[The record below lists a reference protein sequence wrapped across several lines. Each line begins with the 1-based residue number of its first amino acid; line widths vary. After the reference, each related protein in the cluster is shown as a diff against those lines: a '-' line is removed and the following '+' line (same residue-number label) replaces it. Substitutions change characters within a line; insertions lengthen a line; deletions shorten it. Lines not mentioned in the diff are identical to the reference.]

1 MQTTGCVARVFRSC
15 PRCGGT
21 ALRSLRLCGQVRIRH
36 VCLRCGHRH
45 ASAHGGDAAGRTR
58 PDKFAS
64 LRALEPGDRD
74 LVETLILVMMG
85 SGTLVGPVET
95 TGLALHELTMR
106 HGEPTSAMRGFA
118 FPVFSWLVDQAGRHA
133 SHLVVIDQGAL
144 RVCFRVRRR
153 RTTGPA

>member
-1 MQTTGCVARVFRSC
+1 MQTIGHVARIFRCC

-21 ALRSLRLCGQVRIRH
+21 TLRSLRLCGGDRTRH

-45 ASAHGGDAAGRTR
+45 ASVHNEDSPGYART
-58 PDKFAS
+58 DKFAS
-64 LRALEPGDRD
+64 LRALAPDDRD
-74 LVETLILVMMG
+74 TVETLILVMMG
-85 SGTLVGPVET
+85 SGTLVGQVET
-95 TGLALHELTMR
+95 TSHALHQLKAL

-133 SHLVVIDQGAL
+133 SHLVVIDQGAV

-153 RTTGPA
+153 RGVGPR

>member
-1 MQTTGCVARVFRSC
+1 MQSIGHVARIFRSC

-21 ALRSLRLCGQVRIRH
+21 TLRSLRACGCDRTRH

-45 ASAHGGDAAGRTR
+45 VSVHDEAAAGSART
-58 PDKFAS
+58 DKFAS
-64 LRALEPGDRD
+64 LRSLTPDDRD
-74 LVETLILVMMG
+74 TIETLILVMMG

-95 TGLALHELTMR
+95 TRHALHELKSL
-106 HGEPTSAMRGFA
+106 HGEPTSTMRGFA
-118 FPVFSWLVDQAGRHA
+118 FPVFSWLVDQTGRHA

-153 RTTGPA
+153 RTVGPE

>member
-1 MQTTGCVARVFRSC
+1 MQTIGHVARIFRCC
-15 PRCGGT
+15 PRCGST
-21 ALRSLRLCGQVRIRH
+21 TLRSLRVCGRDRTRH

-45 ASAHGGDAAGRTR
+45 ASVHDEDATAYVRT
-58 PDKFAS
+58 DKFAS
-64 LRALEPGDRD
+64 LRAFAPDDRD
-74 LVETLILVMMG
+74 RVETLILVMLG
-85 SGTLVGPVET
+85 SGTLVGQVET
-95 TGLALHELTMR
+95 TGHALHELKAL

-153 RTTGPA
+153 RVVGPA